1 MARSLGTL
9 TPAEVEY
16 IAEDTAIKIT
26 PNFQAGVFLFLREKV
41 GPFRPQRPMQVPL
54 WLAITLRRRGK
65 CAIHIPEWLSV

>member
-26 PNFQAGVFLFLREKV
+26 PNFQAGVFLFLRV
-41 GPFRPQRPMQVPL
+41 CGINSSADYL
-54 WLAITLRRRGK
+54 
-65 CAIHIPEWLSV
+65 